1 MLYLLRFWQQ
11 LYVTRHNIPGLPM
24 NLFMVNKLQ
33 LQYEAVPHKKEK
45 KKKKR
50 QKPAFHMLRYL
61 GKNAIK
67 CSKEFKIARIKH

>member
-1 MLYLLRFWQQ
+1 
-11 LYVTRHNIPGLPM
+11 M

-33 LQYEAVPHKKEK
+33 LQYEAVPHKKE

>member
-1 MLYLLRFWQQ
+1 
-11 LYVTRHNIPGLPM
+11 M